1 MVGWYAITRGD
12 IDRLLVPTN
21 TEGLKCGVDSEVKDE
36 QYLLFFNLAKCVDPT
51 VAITG
56 CPTRQ
61 VMFLLEF
68 TYILQLFKPIFILGM
83 R

>member
-1 MVGWYAITRGD
+1 MLFIAFIGAWGVVGWYAISRGD

-36 QYLLFFNLAKCVDPT
+36 PYLLFFNLAKCVDPL
-51 VAITG
+51 VPITG

-61 VMFLLEF
+61 VITF
-68 TYILQLFKPIFILGM
+68 
-83 R
+83 